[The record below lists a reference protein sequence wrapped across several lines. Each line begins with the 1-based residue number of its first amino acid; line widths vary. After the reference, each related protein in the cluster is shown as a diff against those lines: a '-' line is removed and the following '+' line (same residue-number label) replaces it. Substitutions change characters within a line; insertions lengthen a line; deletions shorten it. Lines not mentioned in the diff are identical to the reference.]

1 VRLTITLCAV
11 AVFVSSGSPIQA
23 QSSGRTTTGSSSS
36 TNFGSSF
43 SSSTNSSGSGS
54 GLQSS
59 ATGSA
64 TGSGLALPAAM
75 DTTAAQSF
83 IGSNATQ
90 NFVGATRQTTNQQGT
105 NRQFGQFQNT
115 QTNTGRTTQTT
126 TGTPREVRTT
136 LRVGFSSPQP
146 TNAAQIGAIAPQ
158 NLTSLTRYIEQR
170 PDLSGIEVNLNSE
183 GTATLTGFTT
193 SVETSR
199 LASNLIR
206 FQPGVRRV
214 DNQVRIAAN

>member
-1 VRLTITLCAV
+1 VKPRRFWSHELPPAACFRMSRIVEDEFVRLTITLCAV
-11 AVFVSSGSPIQA
+11 AIIVSVGSRVQAQEPQSGSEAP
-23 QSSGRTTTGSSSS
+23 R
-36 TNFGSSF
+36 
-43 SSSTNSSGSGS
+43 
-54 GLQSS
+54 
-59 ATGSA
+59 GSA
-64 TGSGLALPAAM
+64 TGSGLVIPEAM
-75 DTTAAQSF
+75 STTAAQSF
-83 IGSNATQ
+83 IGSNATE

-126 TGTPREVRTT
+126 GTPREVRST
-136 LRVGFSSPQP
+136 LRVAFSSPQP

>member
-11 AVFVSSGSPIQA
+11 AIIVSAGSLAHA
-23 QSSGRTTTGSSSS
+23 QSMGNTNRPTTGSN
-36 TNFGSSF
+36 T
-43 SSSTNSSGSGS
+43 GS
-54 GLQSS
+54 GLSSSANASGIQSN

-64 TGSGLALPAAM
+64 TGSGLALPTAM

-90 NFVGATRQTTNQQGT
+90 NFVGATRQTTNQQGM

-115 QTNTGRTTQTT
+115 QTNTGSTSQT
-126 TGTPREVRTT
+126 TGTPREVRTS
-136 LRVGFSSPQP
+136 LRVGFSSPRP
-146 TNAAQIGAIAPQ
+146 TDAAQRNAMAPQ
-158 NLTSLTRYIEQR
+158 NLVNLTRYVQQR
-170 PDLSGIEVNLNSE
+170 PDLIGIEVNLNSQ
-183 GTATLTGFTT
+183 GTATLTGSTT
-193 SVETSR
+193 SIESSR

-214 DNQVRIAAN
+214 DNQVRVAAN